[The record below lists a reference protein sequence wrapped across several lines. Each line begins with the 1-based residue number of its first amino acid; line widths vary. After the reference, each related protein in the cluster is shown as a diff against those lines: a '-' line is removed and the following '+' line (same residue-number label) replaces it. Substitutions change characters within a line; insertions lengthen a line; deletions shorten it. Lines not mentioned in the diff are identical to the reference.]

1 MYKVNDM
8 VGGKYSEIID
18 DLEQAMIE
26 AGEAV
31 NAIEAASENISLNTG
46 ELEEIESRL
55 FALKGLA
62 RKHPGRD

>member
-31 NAIEAASENISLNTG
+31 NAIEAASETS
-46 ELEEIESRL
+46 
-55 FALKGLA
+55 A
-62 RKHPGRD
+62 